1 MILLK
6 LKSEIEK
13 SNFRYNILT
22 TTVYVIGIII
32 LIQLFNLQIVNG
44 SEYRENSNT
53 KLTREASIE
62 AARGSITDR
71 SGNVLISTE
80 MEFYLEMYKSKT
92 DDNQLNDSILLMT
105 TILEQN
111 GDSYIDNFPISI
123 NPFEFHFGSEEE
135 LTNWKK
141 EYKIPETASA
151 EEAFYL
157 FRDKYNINSDDVKE
171 IRQILAIRYAIST
184 VGYSTT
190 RSIEISKRISR
201 NSAIQLQENSQN
213 LTGVNIIVEPTR
225 VYHAGKLASHILGYM
240 GRISEK
246 NQKEFESRGDTHE
259 YKVDDKVGQTGI
271 EKTFEEYLRGE
282 DGKKQID
289 MSVDGTVTGEYTS
302 QEAIG
307 GADIALTI
315 DANLQKITED
325 ALEVNIGQ
333 IRAGELGDPSSAE
346 GGAAVVINVKTGEIL
361 AMASYPDYEPGL
373 FYNGI
378 SNAKYQEYIQNPY
391 NPLYSKAFQSSYE
404 PGSTFK
410 MVTAVAALETGTT
423 DTKRKINDNG
433 PFYGITD
440 DTAHPPACWYYNDY
454 GHGHGYL
461 NVSQAIQKSCNYY
474 FFQVSTE
481 MGIDNL
487 VRYAKFFGLGDKTG
501 IEIAGENSG
510 NLASRETAEQKK
522 VVWSAAQTAYAAIGQ
537 GLNSF
542 SPLQM
547 AKYIAMV
554 ANGGHKLDV
563 TIIKSITNS
572 DGTLVSRDEI
582 DEFINKKLGL
592 NPDDS
597 ENFELKE
604 ETVRAVLEGMRSV
617 TEGEGGTAYNTFK
630 DFPISVGG
638 KTGSA
643 ETSDKNKTN
652 AWFAGFAPYN
662 DPEIAVV
669 VMVENGKHGFYTA
682 EVVKQVI
689 YEYFGMNMEQIRED
703 QDLNKK
709 YEKIKGLLASSSN

>member
-1 MILLK
+1 
-6 LKSEIEK
+6 
-13 SNFRYNILT
+13 
-22 TTVYVIGIII
+22 
-32 LIQLFNLQIVNG
+32 
-44 SEYRENSNT
+44 
-53 KLTREASIE
+53 
-62 AARGSITDR
+62 
-71 SGNVLISTE
+71 
-80 MEFYLEMYKSKT
+80 MEFSLEMYKSKT
-92 DDNQLNDSILLMT
+92 DDEQLNSSISLMT

-111 GDSYIDNFPISI
+111 GDGYIDNFPISI

-135 LTNWKK
+135 LNNWKK
-141 EYKIPETASA
+141 LYKIPDAASA

-157 FRDKYNINSDDVKE
+157 FRDKYNINSEDVKE

-184 VGYSTT
+184 IGYSTT
-190 RSIEISKRISR
+190 RSIEIAHRISR
-201 NSAIQLQENSQN
+201 ESAIQLQENSQN

-240 GRISEK
+240 GRISEA
-246 NQKEFESRGDTHE
+246 NQKEFASRGDKHE
-259 YKVDDKVGQTGI
+259 YEVDDKVGQTGI

-302 QEAIG
+302 QEAVG

-315 DANLQKITED
+315 DANLQRITED

-333 IRAGELGDPSSAE
+333 IRAGQFGDPSSAE

-378 SNAKYQEYIQNPY
+378 SNSKYQEYVQNPF

-410 MVTAVAALETGTT
+410 MVTAVAALETGVT
-423 DTKRKINDNG
+423 DTRRKINDNG
-433 PFYGITD
+433 PFFGITD

-454 GHGHGYL
+454 GHGHGPL
-461 NVSQAIQKSCNYY
+461 NISQAIQKSCNYY

-487 VRYAKFFGLGDKTG
+487 DRYAKFFGLGDKTG
-501 IEIAGENSG
+501 IEIAGENPGS
-510 NLASRETAEQKK
+510 LASKDVAEQKK

-563 TIIKSITNS
+563 SIIKSITNS
-572 DGTLVSRDEI
+572 DGTLVSRNEI
-582 DEFINKKLGL
+582 DEFINSKLGL
-592 NPDDS
+592 KPDDS
-597 ENFELKE
+597 ENFELSE
-604 ETVRAVLEGMRSV
+604 ETVHAVLEGMRSV
-617 TEGEGGTAYNTFK
+617 TEGEGGTAYNVFK

-682 EVVKQVI
+682 EVVKQII
-689 YEYFGMNMEQIRED
+689 YEYFGMNMEEIRED
-703 QDLNKK
+703 MSA
-709 YEKIKGLLASSSN
+709 ETETERFI

>member
-1 MILLK
+1 MVLK
-6 LKSEIEK
+6 IKGEIEK
-13 SNFRYNILT
+13 SNFRYNIMT
-22 TTVYVIGIII
+22 TIVYVIGIII

-44 SEYRENSNT
+44 ADYRENSNT

-80 MEFYLEMYKSKT
+80 MEFSLEMYKSKT
-92 DDNQLNDSILLMT
+92 DDKQLNSSISLMT

-111 GDSYIDNFPISI
+111 GDTYIDNFPISI

-135 LTNWKK
+135 LNNWKK
-141 EYKIPETASA
+141 EYKIPEAASA

-157 FRDKYNINSDDVKE
+157 FRDKYNIDSEDIKE
-171 IRQILAIRYAIST
+171 IRQILAIRYAITT

-201 NSAIQLQENSQN
+201 DSAIKLQENSQN

-240 GRISEK
+240 GRISET
-246 NQKEFESRGDTHE
+246 NQKEFEARGDTHE

-271 EKTFEEYLRGE
+271 ERTFEEYLRGE

-307 GADIALTI
+307 GSDIALTI
-315 DANLQKITED
+315 DANLQRITED

-333 IRAGELGDPSSAE
+333 IRAGELGDPSPAE

-378 SNAKYQEYIQNPY
+378 SNSKYQEYVQNPY

-423 DTKRKINDNG
+423 DTKRRINDNG

-454 GHGHGYL
+454 GRGHGYL

-481 MGIDNL
+481 MGIDNI
-487 VRYAKFFGLGDKTG
+487 VRYAKFFGLGNRTG
-501 IEIAGENSG
+501 IEIVGENGGS
-510 NLASRETAEQKK
+510 LASREIAEQKN

-563 TIIKSITNS
+563 SIIKSITNS

-582 DEFINKKLGL
+582 DNFVNNKLGL
-592 NPDDS
+592 KSDDS

-604 ETVRAVLEGMRSV
+604 ETVHAVLEGMRSV

-689 YEYFGMNMEQIRED
+689 YEYFGMNMEEIRED
-703 QDLNKK
+703 MSA
-709 YEKIKGLLASSSN
+709 EVETEGFI

>member
-1 MILLK
+1 M
-6 LKSEIEK
+6 
-13 SNFRYNILT
+13 T
-22 TTVYVIGIII
+22 TIVYLIGIVL

-44 SEYRENSNT
+44 AYYRENSNT
-53 KLTREASIE
+53 KLTREATIE

-71 SGNVLISTE
+71 SGNPLVSTE
-80 MEFYLEMYKSKT
+80 MQFSLEMYRSKT
-92 DDNQLNDSILLMT
+92 DDDQLNKSISLMT
-105 TILEQN
+105 GILQNN
-111 GDSYIDNFPISI
+111 GDSYVDTFPISI
-123 NPFEFHFGSEEE
+123 NPFEYHFGSEEE
-135 LTNWKK
+135 LEKWKK
-141 EYKIPETASA
+141 VYKIPEAASA

-157 FRDKYNINSDDVKE
+157 FRDKYNINSEDVGE
-171 IRQILAIRYAIST
+171 IRRVLAIRYAIT
-184 VGYSTT
+184 TIGYSTT
-190 RSIEISKRISR
+190 RSMAISNRISR
-201 NSAIQLQENSQN
+201 ESAVQLQENSQN
-213 LTGVNIIVEPTR
+213 LTGVNIVVEPTR
-225 VYHAGKLASHILGYM
+225 IYHTGKLASHIIGYM
-240 GRISEK
+240 GRISDNNK
-246 NQKEFESRGDTHE
+246 KEFESRGDNHAYE
-259 YKVDDKVGQTGI
+259 VDDKVGQTGI

-289 MSVDGTVTGEYTS
+289 MSVDGTVTGEYIS

-315 DANLQKITED
+315 DANLQRITEA

-378 SNAKYQEYIQNPY
+378 SNSKYQEYVQNPF
-391 NPLYSKAFQSSYE
+391 NPLYSKAFQSAYE

-410 MVTAVAALETGTT
+410 MVTAIAALETGTT
-423 DTKRKINDNG
+423 DTRRRINDNG

-454 GHGHGYL
+454 GRGHGYL
-461 NVSQAIQKSCNYY
+461 NISQAIQKSCNYY

-481 MGIDNL
+481 MGIDEL
-487 VRYAKFFGLGDKTG
+487 DRYARFFGLGTKTG
-501 IEIAGENSG
+501 IEISGENPG
-510 NLASRETAEQKK
+510 TLASKELAEQKK
-522 VVWSAAQTAYAAIGQ
+522 EVWSAAQTAYAAIGQ
-537 GLNSF
+537 GMNTF
-542 SPLQM
+542 TPLQM

-563 TIIKSITNS
+563 SIIKSITNS
-572 DGTLVSRDEI
+572 DGTLVSRGEI
-582 DEFINKKLGL
+582 DEFIKDKLGL
-592 NPDDS
+592 GEDTS
-597 ENFELKE
+597 ENFEFRE
-604 ETVRAVLEGMRSV
+604 ETVHAVLEGMRSV
-617 TEGEGGTAYNTFK
+617 TEGEGGTAYNTFR

-643 ETSDKNKTN
+643 ETQNNKTN
-652 AWFAGFAPYN
+652 AWFAGFAPYD

-689 YEYFGMNMEQIRED
+689 YEYFGMNMVEIHEDMSAEREG
-703 QDLNKK
+703 
-709 YEKIKGLLASSSN
+709 EIFI